1 VFDRLL
7 QLVCPSSLAKQVKS
21 KAVMCFQSQRGAFI
35 PTPTHSLKFLFP
47 LHTKHKNTVTPN
59 PSTSKQASLPL
70 PTMALDLKG
79 KRCLVT
85 GATEPTSVGYVSALA
100 CLAAG
105 AAKVVVVG
113 RDLARMASPVPAGLS
128 GLEGNLKKPETM
140 AELVAAAVEQLGGGV
155 DVLIISGGNGYSE
168 YLGLDP
174 TDAASYHLMYD
185 MAVLSPMF
193 LVAAAAPH
201 LSQAPGGG
209 SVVMVSSVAA
219 QRPWPDTAPFNL
231 AKAAQNALVETL
243 AFKHRQ
249 DGFRVNGVLPGCIHT
264 KTLDVMAVKKG
275 RDLAEYAE
283 LRAKAIPM
291 GRNGKPEEVAQV
303 VLFLASPASSY
314 MTGTLL
320 PVDGGLGLSSW
331 FNTPRLLSEYVGGT
345 KVESTKANKS

>member
-1 VFDRLL
+1 
-7 QLVCPSSLAKQVKS
+7 
-21 KAVMCFQSQRGAFI
+21 
-35 PTPTHSLKFLFP
+35 
-47 LHTKHKNTVTPN
+47 
-59 PSTSKQASLPL
+59 
-70 PTMALDLKG
+70 MALDLKG

-85 GATEPTSVGYVSALA
+85 GGTEPTSVGYVSALA

-105 AAKVVVVG
+105 AAQIVVVG
-113 RDLARMASPVPAGLS
+113 RDLAKMGSAVPAGLS
-128 GLEGNLKKPETM
+128 GLEGNMKKPETM
-140 AELVAAAVEQLGGGV
+140 AELVAAAVEKLGGGL
-155 DVLIISGGNGYSE
+155 DVLIVSGGNGYSE

-193 LVAAAAPH
+193 LVAAAAPF
-201 LSQAPGGG
+201 LSLAPHGGG
-209 SVVMVSSVAA
+209 SVVMVSSLAA
-219 QRPWPDTAPFNL
+219 HCPWPDTAPFNL
-231 AKAAQNALVETL
+231 AKAAQNTLVETL

-264 KTLDVMAVKKG
+264 KALDVMAVKKG
-275 RDLAEYAE
+275 RDLSEYAS
-283 LRAKAIPM
+283 LRANSIPM
-291 GRNGKPEEVAQV
+291 GRNGTPEEVAQA

-345 KVESTKANKS
+345 KVESTKASKS